1 MQPVIRT
8 RGFTLIELMVTVTVL
23 AILLSIGIPSFSDVI
38 RNNRTAA
45 ATNSLVTSLNFARS
59 EALKRGMPVTVCPAN
74 DAVNPTDC
82 DGNSTG
88 WDKGWLV
95 FSDGTTPVGSFNPG
109 VGGDAIVQAT
119 AAPQNQMQI
128 TTDVAFVT
136 FSAGGE
142 RLNSPPSGPK
152 AELMF
157 EVKNTKC
164 TDKNLR
170 QVNISRIGRISMTKV
185 DCK

>member
-1 MQPVIRT
+1 M
-8 RGFTLIELMVTVTVL
+8 MVTVTVL

-45 ATNSLVTSLNFARS
+45 ATNNLVTSLNLARS
-59 EALKRGMPVTVCPAN
+59 EALKRGVPVTVCPAN
-74 DAVNPTDC
+74 DAATPTDC
-82 DGNSTG
+82 DGNATG

-95 FSDGTTPVGSFNPG
+95 FSDGTAPVGSFNPG
-109 VGGDAIVQAT
+109 AAGDAIVQAT

-128 TTDVAFVT
+128 TTEVAFVT
-136 FSAGGE
+136 FSAAGE
-142 RLNSPPSGPK
+142 RLNSPAAGSGTDLK
-152 AELMF
+152 F
-157 EVKNTKC
+157 EVKNAKC

-170 QVNISRIGRISMTKV
+170 LVAINRIGRISMTKV

>member
-1 MQPVIRT
+1 MIA
-8 RGFTLIELMVTVTVL
+8 VTVL
-23 AILLSIGIPSFSDVI
+23 AILLSIGIPTFSDVI

-45 ATNSLVTSLNFARS
+45 TTNTLVTSLNFARS
-59 EALKRGMPVTVCPAN
+59 EAMKRGVPVTICPAN

-82 DGNSTG
+82 DGNSNG

-119 AAPQNQMQI
+119 AAPLNQMQI
-128 TTDVAFVT
+128 TTDVAFVA
-136 FSAGGE
+136 FSAAGE
-142 RLNSPPSGPK
+142 RMNSPGAGSK
-152 AELMF
+152 AELRF
-157 EVKNTKC
+157 EVKSTKC